1 MRSLTWG
8 EEYRTVQV
16 CVDTYEEGV
25 LSGRFYHPMRQEG
38 EIFRSLSQFLLKLD
52 GLFDEMDR
60 PQADTKIR
68 SFGAS
73 SSPALEKPKA
83 PWEGQGRMSTFRVR
97 ILFRQH
103 SSWQGEI
110 IWVERAMSQCF
121 RSVLELVHLMDSALR
136 KQ

>member
-16 CVDTYEEGV
+16 CVDDYKEGV
-25 LSGRFYHPMRQEG
+25 LSGRFYHPMRKEG

-68 SFGAS
+68 SFGESAN
-73 SSPALEKPKA
+73 PTPEKPEA
-83 PWEGQGRMSTFRVR
+83 PREGQGLLATFRVR

-103 SSWQGEI
+103 ASWQGEV
-110 IWVERAMSQCF
+110 IWVNRAVSQCF
-121 RSVLELVHLMDSALR
+121 RSVLELIHLLDSALR